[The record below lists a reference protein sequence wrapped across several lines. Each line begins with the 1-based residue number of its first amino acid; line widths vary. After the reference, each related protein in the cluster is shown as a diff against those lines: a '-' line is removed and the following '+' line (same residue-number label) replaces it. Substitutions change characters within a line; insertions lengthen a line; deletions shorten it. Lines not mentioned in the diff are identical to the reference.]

1 MPGGRGRV
9 RIVGIMP
16 VMKKEYGTLRRR
28 TLLTPVWIAGM
39 GAVIAAVALAVAGWV
54 WVTAGSTVVVLV
66 RHAEKMTDEG
76 SDPHLSA
83 AGQARAELLGRMFGN
98 GAALGRLDAIYVS
111 PTLRSH
117 ETAAPLAKKL
127 GIKVSEGPE
136 DDPPLLSRRVLHE
149 HPGGRV
155 LIVGH
160 SNTVPALVARLSGA
174 KSVPEIGDDEYGT
187 LYVVVVPR
195 IGRANVLR
203 MTY

>member
-1 MPGGRGRV
+1 MDRV
-9 RIVGIMP
+9 
-16 VMKKEYGTLRRR
+16 KKEYDTLRRR
-28 TLLTPVWIAGM
+28 PFLTPIWLMGVAAFVVLAIA
-39 GAVIAAVALAVAGWV
+39 VWV
-54 WVTAGSTVVVLV
+54 WANDTSTIVVLV
-66 RHAEKMTDEG
+66 RHAEKQLNAGD
-76 SDPHLSA
+76 DPHLTPV
-83 AGQARAELLGRMFGN
+83 GEARAELLARLFGN
-98 GAALGRLDAIYVS
+98 GSPLGRLDAIYVS

-127 GIKVSEGPE
+127 GIKVAEGPE
-136 DDPPLLSRRVLHE
+136 DDPPLLSSRVLHE

-160 SNTVPALVARLSGA
+160 SNTVPALVARLSGT
-174 KSVPEIGDDEYGT
+174 KSVPEIGDDDYGT